1 MTAAAAWRACLAKC
15 MCPTVRLWETLAGWY
30 RILFSVMTIH
40 SQPKRSECSLN
51 ELHYII
57 LACLHF
63 NGPCSSKKTKTHL
76 CNFETVFF
84 PPLSVKPTVKIWL
97 WIKYVGMEK
106 VPKEMNRNKICFNK
120 KKTLVPLCLWIS
132 YDRIIILVFRDALYV
147 EPAFPTSSLLLYSV
161 RPKHMF
167 ITEFHFFCWN
177 VLFKL
182 HKQVCLSGS
191 LFNKAIMLTF
201 VVFSPC
207 SIGTL
212 MFLNSN

>member
-84 PPLSVKPTVKIWL
+84 SSLSVKPTVKIWL

-132 YDRIIILVFRDALYV
+132 YDCIIILVFRDALYV
-147 EPAFPTSSLLLYSV
+147 VPAFPTSSLLLYSV

-167 ITEFHFFCWN
+167 ITEFHFFAEMCFLN
-177 VLFKL
+177 CINRF
-182 HKQVCLSGS
+182 VCLVHY
-191 LFNKAIMLTF
+191 LTRQSCLRLLYF
-201 VVFSPC
+201 PHVP
-207 SIGTL
+207 
-212 MFLNSN
+212 